1 MRWLC
6 WFNVGC
12 QSFYAS
18 CPGETLIVGLKS
30 GGMYDL
36 PVLCQK
42 PPACIAI
49 LGQRIF
55 AIEIGMTAESI
66 LERIKQKPFRP
77 IAIEAVGGTWIEV
90 DREADIFIYDRKKTA
105 CVVIF
110 DPEGR
115 KFIFEP
121 EQISAIEAR

>member
-1 MRWLC
+1 MVV
-6 WFNVGC
+6 FG
-12 QSFYAS
+12 A
-18 CPGETLIVGLKS
+18 IVK
-30 GGMYDL
+30 
-36 PVLCQK
+36 K
-42 PPACIAI
+42 P
-49 LGQRIF
+49 Q
-55 AIEIGMTAESI
+55 IGMTAESI